1 VWLLAISAADNSAF
15 EQAGASLQSLS
26 AEVKAAHVLYSA
38 TAPAKH
44 IPTQLAASGSIET
57 LLPNHYLRVQM
68 TPG

>member
-1 VWLLAISAADNSAF
+1 MPAIAADNNAF
-15 EQAGASLQSLS
+15 KLAGAGLKSLS
-26 AEVKAAHVLYSA
+26 AEAKAAHVLYSA

-44 IPTQLAASGSIET
+44 IPSQLAASGSIET